1 MRAQK
6 LLRGQKLFVCIW
18 CFLCPWNLFVKKKSR
33 FEMVLIAS
41 LTYTT
46 DVYPYQPT
54 YWSFYLHVR
63 IFTRNHPRKSLL
75 FMKIFL
81 NLFCLWESLL
91 FMKICLNLFLLWESF
106 WISSYCVNIFIPFL
120 FVKISFYLWSFVKNL
135 FLFMLICENLFH

>member
-1 MRAQK
+1 M
-6 LLRGQKLFVCIW
+6 FVCIW
-18 CFLCPWNLFVKKKSR
+18 YFLCPWNLFVKKKNR

-91 FMKICLNLFLLWESF
+91 FMKICLNLFLLCE
-106 WISSYCVNIFIPFL
+106 Y
-120 FVKISFYLWSFVKNL
+120 FYTLLVCKNL
-135 FLFMLICENLFH
+135 FLFMVICKESFLIYAHLWKSFSLKVHSQVWDNFCQLKAL